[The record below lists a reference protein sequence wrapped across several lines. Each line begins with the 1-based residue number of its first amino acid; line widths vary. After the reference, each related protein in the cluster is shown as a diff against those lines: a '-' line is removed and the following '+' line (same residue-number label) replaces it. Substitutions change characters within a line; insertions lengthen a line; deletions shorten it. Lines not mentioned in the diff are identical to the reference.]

1 VWVFE
6 EESENLL
13 LERATSLRIET
24 CGKYTEIMSNKAT
37 SARAEANPPV
47 DLDDLSFF
55 PHHEEAPMGGNADG
69 LRVSAPI
76 PNFYR
81 ITSRSVEEAAA
92 QQEKRTSV
100 SKLTAY
106 PDIIVDNERSAL
118 LPSSTYSDKGNN
130 NNEENPTK
138 NTAFQDVT
146 FPRVVGDINSNRSS
160 NLRNTLPQ
168 IVFRI
173 RVMNLIITSCT
184 IVCMILTLWLKI
196 LNVTK
201 LILSVYC
208 IIGSIILCLYELHLS
223 STQPFIE
230 DKFG

>member
-1 VWVFE
+1 M
-6 EESENLL
+6 SSNQ
-13 LERATSLRIET
+13 ATSTRE
-24 CGKYTEIMSNKAT
+24 
-37 SARAEANPPV
+37 EANPPV

-55 PHHEEAPMGGNADG
+55 PHKEEVPMGGNSDG

-81 ITSRSVEEAAA
+81 ITSRSVEEATS
-92 QQEKRTSV
+92 QQEERTSAG
-100 SKLTAY
+100 KLIAY
-106 PDIIVDNERSAL
+106 PDIVVDNERSAL
-118 LPSSTYSDKGNN
+118 LPSNTYSERGDNFT
-130 NNEENPTK
+130 EENYTK
-138 NTAFQDVT
+138 KTAFQDVT
-146 FPRVVGDINSNRSS
+146 FPRVLGDINSNRSS

-168 IVFRI
+168 IVVRI

-230 DKFG
+230 EKFG